1 MSSRSLSSLS
11 LDFVRHNNCA
21 CNRKV
26 GEKQGCAK
34 KVSETFC
41 IKFIKLGFCRW
52 DMAESEQESYSKA
65 NYNISYFMENYLNF
79 YPRKHD
85 QMQVLDALKQGAK
98 RVLICKGRRWGGT
111 DLTSAI
117 GLTLSAQNAGFR
129 TGVFGPGWDELD
141 IWFGDHLY
149 PHLERSRIQGSI
161 VEELKRSIKFSNG
174 SKIIGK
180 ICSPTSHGKRGRG
193 FDLLIFTEAAFIMD
207 TEMHIVRLGK
217 LDNPNAIEIQESSPN
232 GMNHFNTSFND
243 PDFVSF
249 QFPSILNPKVSKTEL
264 AKERGKM
271 TKLEASQELDA
282 EFIDDST
289 APFPQKL
296 IDLAIETS
304 GIEDWWQEKQK
315 DGYYIAG
322 LDLGRKR
329 DKSVLFIWKV
339 EKDGNLQGV
348 LIKQHDYDP
357 DDPRFWSKV
366 IDSAEYLCKQ
376 FKVQI
381 LNVDCTGLGDKVV
394 IDMKTQFADNGILT
408 RVNGFNFTYASK
420 NKWEGLMNQFSLKFE
435 RYKVHFPFDMEF
447 VKQLK
452 LIRFNSE
459 KALFESIGKSPD
471 RVMAAALGALATPMM
486 SGISY
491 SKSNEPEKELPG
503 SEEQTVVSY
512 AGIT

>member
-1 MSSRSLSSLS
+1 
-11 LDFVRHNNCA
+11 
-21 CNRKV
+21 
-26 GEKQGCAK
+26 
-34 KVSETFC
+34 
-41 IKFIKLGFCRW
+41 
-52 DMAESEQESYSKA
+52 MAETEQESYGRA
-65 NYNISYFMENYLNF
+65 NYNIPYFMSQFLNWE
-79 YPRKHD
+79 PRKHD

-98 RVLICKGRRWGGT
+98 RILICKGRRWGGT

-117 GLTLSAQNAGFR
+117 GITLSAQNPGFR

-161 VEELKRSIKFSNG
+161 VEELKRSVKFSNG
-174 SKIIGK
+174 SRIVGK
-180 ICSPTSHGKRGRG
+180 IASPTSHGKRGRG
-193 FDLLIFTEAAFIMD
+193 FDLLIFTEAAFVMD
-207 TEMHIVRLGK
+207 AEMHIVRLGK

-232 GMNHFNTSFND
+232 GLNHFNTSFND

-249 QFPSILNPKVSKTEL
+249 QFPSIMNPKVSKREL
-264 AKERGKM
+264 AIERGKM
-271 TKLEASQELDA
+271 TKLEAAQELDA

-289 APFPQKL
+289 SPFPQKL
-296 IDLAIETS
+296 IDHAIETS
-304 GIEDWWQEKQK
+304 GIELWWHEKEK

-339 EKDGNLQGV
+339 ERDGNLQGV
-348 LIKQHDYDP
+348 LIKQMDYDP

-366 IDSAEYLCKQ
+366 IDSAEYLCKN
-376 FKVQI
+376 FHVQI

-394 IDMKTQFADNGILT
+394 IDMKNQFAEHQINT

-420 NKWEGLMNQFSLKFE
+420 NKWEGLMNQLSLKFE
-435 RYKVHFPFDMEF
+435 RYKLHFPFHKEF

-452 LIRFNSE
+452 LIRFNSQ

-471 RVMAAALGALATPMM
+471 HVMAAALGAISTPM
-486 SGISY
+486 ISHVTH
-491 SKSNEPEKELPG
+491 SKANEAETRLPDDG
-503 SEEQTVVSY
+503 EQTVVSS
-512 AGIT
+512 A

>member
-1 MSSRSLSSLS
+1 M
-11 LDFVRHNNCA
+11 
-21 CNRKV
+21 
-26 GEKQGCAK
+26 
-34 KVSETFC
+34 KVSGGGKGGFGT
-41 IKFIKLGFCRW
+41 KFIKLGFCSCV
-52 DMAESEQESYSKA
+52 MAQTEQEAYGRA
-65 NYNISYFMENYLNF
+65 NHNIPYFMSEFLNF
-79 YPRKHD
+79 HPRKHD
-85 QMQVLDALKQGAK
+85 QMQVLDALKEGAK
-98 RVLICKGRRWGGT
+98 RVLMCKGRRWGGT

-117 GLTLSAQNAGFR
+117 SITYAAQNPGAR
-129 TGVFGPGWDELD
+129 IGVFGPGWDELD
-141 IWFGDHLY
+141 IWFGEHFY
-149 PHLERSRIQGSI
+149 PHLERSTIQGSI
-161 VEELKRSIKFSNG
+161 VEQLKRSCKFSNG
-174 SKIIGK
+174 AKIVGK
-180 ICSPTSHGKRGRG
+180 ICSKTSHGKRGRG

-217 LDNPNAIEIQESSPN
+217 LDNPDAIEIQESSPN
-232 GMNHFNTSFND
+232 GMNHFSTSFND

-249 QFPSILNPKVSKTEL
+249 KFPSILNPKVSKIEL

-271 TKLEASQELDA
+271 TKLEAAQELDA

-296 IDLAIETS
+296 IDHAIETS
-304 GIEDWWQEKQK
+304 GIDRWWVEREKE
-315 DGYYIAG
+315 GYYIAG

-339 EKDGNLQGV
+339 ERGGNLQGV
-348 LIKQHDYDP
+348 LIKQMDYNP

-366 IDSAEYLCKQ
+366 IDSTEFLCKQ
-376 FKVQI
+376 FRVQI

-394 IDMKTQFADNGILT
+394 LDMKLQFADNQIDT

-471 RVMAAALGALATPMM
+471 RVMAAALGALATPLI
-486 SGISY
+486 SNCSY
-491 SKSNEPEKELPG
+491 SKANEAVKPSQDTEG
-503 SEEQTVVSY
+503 QTIVSY
-512 AGIT
+512 GGLA

>member
-1 MSSRSLSSLS
+1 
-11 LDFVRHNNCA
+11 
-21 CNRKV
+21 
-26 GEKQGCAK
+26 
-34 KVSETFC
+34 
-41 IKFIKLGFCRW
+41 
-52 DMAESEQESYSKA
+52 MAEAEQESYGKA
-65 NYNISYFMENYLNF
+65 NYNIPYFMKEFLNF
-79 YPRKHD
+79 RPREHD

-98 RVLICKGRRWGGT
+98 RILICKGRRWGGT

-117 GLTLSAQNAGFR
+117 GIALSAQNPGFR

-161 VEELKRSIKFSNG
+161 VEELKRSVKFSNG

-180 ICSPTSHGKRGRG
+180 ICSKTSHGKRGRG

-207 TEMHIVRLGK
+207 AEMHIVRLGK

-232 GMNHFNTSFND
+232 GLNHFNTSFND

-249 QFPSILNPKVSKTEL
+249 QFPSHMNPKVSKKEL
-264 AKERGKM
+264 AIERGKM
-271 TKLEASQELDA
+271 TKLEAAQELDA

-289 APFPQKL
+289 APFPQIL
-296 IDLAIETS
+296 IDHAIESSETD
-304 GIEDWWQEKQK
+304 EWWDEKQK

-348 LIKQHDYDP
+348 LIKQMDYNP

-376 FKVQI
+376 FRVQI

-394 IDMKTQFADNGILT
+394 IDMKNQFAGNKINT

-420 NKWEGLMNQFSLKFE
+420 NKWEGLINQLSLKFE
-435 RYKVHFPFDMEF
+435 RYKVHFPFHMEF

-452 LIRFNSE
+452 LIRFNS
-459 KALFESIGKSPD
+459 KSALFESIGKSPD
-471 RVMAAALGALATPMM
+471 HVMAAALGALSTPDIA
-486 SGISY
+486 SCLY
-491 SKSNEPEKELPG
+491 SKANESENELPG
-503 SEEQTVVSY
+503 SEGQTVVSY

>member
-1 MSSRSLSSLS
+1 
-11 LDFVRHNNCA
+11 
-21 CNRKV
+21 
-26 GEKQGCAK
+26 
-34 KVSETFC
+34 
-41 IKFIKLGFCRW
+41 
-52 DMAESEQESYSKA
+52 MAETEQESYSRA
-65 NYNISYFMENYLNF
+65 NYNMPYFMKNYLNWQ
-79 YPRKHD
+79 PRKHD
-85 QMQVLDALKQGAK
+85 QMQVLDALKEGAK
-98 RVLICKGRRWGGT
+98 RILICKGRRWGGT

-117 GLTLSAQNAGFR
+117 AITYSAQNPGAR
-129 TGVFGPGWDELD
+129 VAVFGPGWDEID
-141 IWFGDHLY
+141 IFFADHIF
-149 PHLERSRIQGSI
+149 PHLDRSDIQGSI
-161 VEELKRSIKFSNG
+161 VDDLKRSVAFSNG
-174 SKIIGK
+174 ARILGK
-180 ICSPTSHGKRGRG
+180 IASKTSHGKRGRG

-207 TEMHIVRLGK
+207 KEMHIVRLGK
-217 LDNPNAIEIQESSPN
+217 LDNPNAIEILESSPN
-232 GMNHFNTSFND
+232 GTNHFATAKDD

-249 QFPSILNPKVSKTEL
+249 EFPSHLNPKVSPKEL
-264 AKERGKM
+264 AIERSKM
-271 TKLEASQELDA
+271 TKLEAAQELDA
-282 EFIDDST
+282 KIIDDST

-296 IDLAIETS
+296 IDLAIESS
-304 GIEDWWQEKQK
+304 GIDHWWLEKEQ

-339 EKDGNLQGV
+339 EKNGNLQGV

-357 DDPRFWSKV
+357 NDPRFWSKV

-376 FKVQI
+376 FRVQI

-394 IDMKTQFADNGILT
+394 IDMKNQFAEHNINT

-471 RVMAAALGALATPMM
+471 RVMAAALGALATPML

-491 SKSNEPEKELPG
+491 SKANEPEKELPG
-503 SEEQTVVSY
+503 QEEQTVVSY
-512 AGIT
+512 GGIT